1 MPEPQEGAK
10 PEETSLGEPI
20 RVFRAGML
28 TRVLIGFCGL
38 VVILVGVALIF
49 AGTGQIGAYPVA
61 LGLMIVALAVL
72 IPKQQYLVCPGGIVV
87 IRSGKKQLFR
97 WEDIAEIIDQ
107 RVTHGM
113 VSGRVCVLVRK
124 TGSKISFSDT
134 GISDFGAMIALLREQ
149 AKAHSIPWKEEHLKT

>member
-1 MPEPQEGAK
+1 MPEQQEGPK

-20 RVFRAGML
+20 RVFSAKIL

-38 VVILVGVALIF
+38 VVILVGVSLF
-49 AGTGQIGAYPVA
+49 FTGSGTLGVYPMV
-61 LGLMIVALAVL
+61 LGLMVMALAFL

-87 IRSGKKQLFR
+87 IRSGNQVCCR
-97 WEDIAEIIDQ
+97 WEDLAEIIDQ

-113 VSGRVCVLVRK
+113 VSGRLCVLVRK

-134 GISDFGAMIALLREQ
+134 GITDFGAMIALLREQ
-149 AKAHSIPWKEEHLKT
+149 ANAHSIPWKEEHLKT